1 MNQIIEHDQ
10 ESKAVAISS
19 ETTALMS
26 MIERVCLDPNA
37 DISKLEKMLD
47 MQERILDRN
56 AKQSFTA
63 DLASMQI
70 ELPRIAEKGE
80 GHNKAKY
87 ALLEDINDAVRPVLN
102 KYGFAV
108 TFSIDQQAAQVTVI
122 ARLSH
127 RMGFSEET
135 RLTLPLDTSG
145 SKNAVQAAGSTISYG
160 KRYAICALLNI
171 STGMDTDGN
180 LPSPTLNNT
189 FSKKHEEIKTKRAI
203 SNDGLNK
210 SMAKIAAGELTIQRL
225 KAAIEFTAE
234 QLTAVNSWVAGSEWA
249 DLEVTQ

>member
-1 MNQIIEHDQ
+1 MSELIEHQ
-10 ESKAVAISS
+10 HESKAIAVSS

-108 TFSIDQQAAQVTVI
+108 TFSIDQQSAQVTVI

-180 LPSPTLNNT
+180 LTPFLQQNNGLVT
-189 FSKKHEEIKTKRAI
+189 GAQVAQLISAI
-203 SNDGLNK
+203 T
-210 SMAKIAAGELTIQRL
+210 AAGLTPDAFCENKTVNISSIDHLPAQRFEGAIAFL
-225 KAAIEFTAE
+225 KSKATK
-234 QLTAVNSWVAGSEWA
+234 
-249 DLEVTQ
+249 